1 MKGGFFDKVLFAYSA
16 DHYPFWQEQYKD
28 LEWGFGMFGEN
39 LLISGLQEMK
49 PNIGDVFQEG
59 EAKAEALG
67 FQEPFAKL
75 GVNSMM

>member
-1 MKGGFFDKVLFAYSA
+1 
-16 DHYPFWQEQYKD
+16 
-28 LEWGFGMFGEN
+28 MFGEN